1 MCGMPLLYGLL
12 QQHER
17 CHEIVV
23 VPHRG
28 DQKDRF
34 TALMIQRNDN
44 IIIHGQE
51 EISHYCDKC
60 MRVWV
65 DENGVLRNTIFSFS
79 LEK

>member
-1 MCGMPLLYGLL
+1 
-12 QQHER
+12 
-17 CHEIVV
+17 VV

-28 DQKDRF
+28 DQKDHF
-34 TALMIQRNDN
+34 TALMIQRTYNN

-65 DENGVLRNTIFSFS
+65 DESGVLRNTCF
-79 LEK
+79 LLHPKNN